1 VGLGTQ
7 DSLSLAEQFVT
18 KYELSHT
25 MLWDKSGQS
34 WVELGIAS
42 QPAGLLIA
50 ADGRVISTWRGGIP
64 EEQVLAQIAKL

>member
-1 VGLGTQ
+1 V
-7 DSLSLAEQFVT
+7 E

-25 MLWDKSGQS
+25 MLWDKSGTS

-50 ADGRVISTWRGGIP
+50 PDGRVIGTWRGGIP
-64 EEQVLAQIAKL
+64 KDQVLAEIAKL